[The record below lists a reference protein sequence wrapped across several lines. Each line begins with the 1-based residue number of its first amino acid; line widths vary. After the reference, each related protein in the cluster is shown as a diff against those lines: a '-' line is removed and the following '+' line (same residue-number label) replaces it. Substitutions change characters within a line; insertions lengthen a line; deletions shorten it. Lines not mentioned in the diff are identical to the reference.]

1 MRDTEK
7 YNISNDLKINIMKKK
22 YFLVDKKSINT

>member
-7 YNISNDLKINIMKKK
+7 YNISNDLTINIMKKK
-22 YFLVDKKSINT
+22 ILLS